1 MSYRMRGLAAHC
13 RVGPVQV
20 ATFPGALMTRL
31 AQEQCISQFSY
42 RGRSPQMGGYSKP
55 SEVTDSPL
63 SVSYIGRVKSYNIS
77 RGFGFLECPDV
88 HAQHGR
94 DVFMRADAV
103 EEVTLSKIASGSGP
117 DAAVNRGEMFV
128 RFTLEMNQ
136 AGNPEAHR
144 VQQVKDSE
152 VPEELRQQLPTPA
165 KPVKVVKPEAAAK
178 ELKASKESK
187 EEKDAKD
194 GKDKKSSKK
203 KGKVEGLRV
212 GDCRV
217 HIGQDAEDNW
227 NILSAAKGKYW
238 FFHLTDFPSCY
249 VILECNEPTHE
260 EKVQCAQ
267 LCRDHTKH
275 KLSGQVKVDA
285 TQCNNVKFDRKRD
298 VVGECDYKDEGN
310 VELLVV

>member
-1 MSYRMRGLAAHC
+1 
-13 RVGPVQV
+13 
-20 ATFPGALMTRL
+20 
-31 AQEQCISQFSY
+31 
-42 RGRSPQMGGYSKP
+42 MGGYSEP
-55 SEVTDSPL
+55 SEVTDSLL

-94 DVFMRADAV
+94 DVFVRADAV

-136 AGNPEAHR
+136 AGNPEAHS

-165 KPVKVVKPEAAAK
+165 KPVKVVKPEATAK

-187 EEKDAKD
+187 EEKDAKE

-260 EKVQCAQ
+260 EKLQCAQ

-298 VVGECDYKDEGN
+298 VVGECDYKDEGK